1 MRKYTTF
8 DRFCLRQYIQNKRQI
23 DEYFDNLFEEILTT
37 EIDTNI
43 DEDIDEEIDEE
54 EFRYSIETLDSEYQ
68 QLNDEGLI
76 C

>member
-1 MRKYTTF
+1 MIDFALDNTYK
-8 DRFCLRQYIQNKRQI
+8 NKQQI

-37 EIDTNI
+37 EIDN
-43 DEDIDEEIDEE
+43 DIDEEIDEE
-54 EFRYSIETLDSEYQ
+54 EFRYSIETIDSEYK